1 MLELIGVP
9 LIFALLATI
18 IKEDKINYLVY
29 LAAVSILA
37 LGINS
42 MFLPNLTTDVIFFD
56 GLSRLF
62 VFVLSV
68 VSSMTLLYSTAYV
81 KSAQNRF
88 YFLMLFFIAA
98 MFGFVTANHVLMFF
112 ICWEIISICSFLLI
126 SFDYKNERAVRAGN
140 KCFMLTQ
147 IGGLLVLTALIF
159 LSKNLNFSISN
170 ILSHYTI
177 LPPAIL
183 LVSSLL
189 LVFGAFSKSSIFP
202 FNWLSD
208 AMEAPIP
215 VSALLHSATMVNAGV
230 FILIR
235 FLPIIERFQE
245 LAYMI
250 MLFAFVS
257 MFYATFSALIEDNV
271 KKILAFSTITNL
283 SFIFATLA
291 LFSATATS
299 AATYHLLNHA
309 FFKSALFLS
318 IGIVIHH
325 VGKMDL
331 KHMEGLAN
339 YMGRLKFVFV
349 FLVMAAV
356 GMPFTNLSKW
366 AIYSTWFH
374 ALPIGLVVLACGTV
388 LAIVYYSKVVGVL
401 FGKEVRKLHPPV
413 QFYAPVTA
421 LAFICLLFGISV
433 TGYDIFVLPI
443 SGSMI
448 YLPIDFSLI
457 TLLFVFAFGIAL
469 SPTRIALD
477 RTGPFTGGEK
487 VLPDFY
493 VRDFLGNY
501 LDKLR
506 RIASV
511 LNTDHLYKKMA
522 SANILFLW
530 LAKVEEFIDKDF
542 VFLTLIMI
550 LMAFVLFVG

>member
-1 MLELIGVP
+1 MLELIAVP
-9 LIFALLATI
+9 LVFALLAI
-18 IKEDKINYLVY
+18 IVREDKVKYLAY
-29 LAAVSILA
+29 LAAASILA
-37 LGINS
+37 LGVRA
-42 MFLPNLTTDVIFFD
+42 MFLPDTTTDIVLFD

-68 VSSMTLLYSTAYV
+68 VSSMALIYSTAYI
-81 KSAQNRF
+81 KGSQNRF
-88 YFLMLFFIAA
+88 YFLMLFFVSA
-98 MFGFVTANHVLMFF
+98 MFGFITANHVLMFF

-126 SFDYKNERAVRAGN
+126 SFDYKNGHAVKAGN

-147 IGGLLVLTALIF
+147 IGGLLVLAALIF
-159 LSKNLNFSISN
+159 LSRDLSFSISS
-170 ILSHYTI
+170 ILANYSL

-183 LVSSLL
+183 FVSSLL
-189 LVFGAFSKSSIFP
+189 LVLGALSKSSIFP
-202 FNWLSD
+202 FNWLAD

-235 FLPIIERFQE
+235 FLPIVGEFQE

-250 MLFAFVS
+250 MAFAFIS
-257 MFYATFSALIEDNV
+257 MFYATFSALVEDNV
-271 KKILAFSTITNL
+271 KRILAFSTITNL
-283 SFIFATLA
+283 SFIFATIA

-331 KHMEGLAN
+331 RHMEGLAN

-366 AIYSTWFH
+366 AVYSTWFS
-374 ALPIGLVVLACGTV
+374 AFPIGLAVLACGTV
-388 LAIVYYSKVVGVL
+388 LAIVYYSKIVGVL
-401 FGKEVRKLHPPV
+401 FGKEARTLHPPV
-413 QFYAPVTA
+413 QFYAPVA
-421 LAFICLLFGISV
+421 ILGFITLLFGISV
-433 TGYDIFVLPI
+433 TGYDVFVLPI
-443 SGSMI
+443 SGAAI
-448 YLPIDFSLI
+448 YLPVDFSLI

-469 SPTRIALD
+469 SPSKIVLD
-477 RTGPFTGGEK
+477 RTGPFTGGENT
-487 VLPDFY
+487 LPEFY

-501 LDKLR
+501 IDKLR
-506 RIASV
+506 RVSSALSIE
-511 LNTDHLYKKMA
+511 HLYKKIAGVNLAFM
-522 SANILFLW
+522 L
-530 LAKVEEFIDKDF
+530 LAKFEDFIDRDF
-542 VFLTLIMI
+542 IFLTLIMI
-550 LMAFVLFVG
+550 FISFMVFAG